1 MKKGL
6 TSATATALLLLT
18 AMIWGFAFAAQR
30 AAGVAFGSIS
40 IICLRSIIAFFVLI
54 PVVML
59 FDRLRGDDRHLFW
72 RQNGRLQI
80 GITRVEWVGGFF
92 CGLALGVASLLQQYG
107 LLYNQSSGK
116 TAFITALY
124 VALVP
129 VFGAFV
135 GRRTSLLVWLGVLGS
150 VGGAF
155 LLAFDFAG
163 GEQIS
168 LALGDLL
175 VLLCAVVFA
184 VQILVIDR
192 FSPRC
197 DGIRISLVQFLTG
210 AVITLPFMLIV
221 EGATLT
227 PAAFSAGILP
237 LLYLGV
243 MSSGVAY
250 TLQIIGQKK
259 THPAVASVVMSLE
272 SVFGLLGGAIVFGE
286 QLEKP
291 SEIAGCVVLFASVLL
306 TQLGELVKKKEEKKL

>member
-6 TSATATALLLLT
+6 TSTTATALLLLT

-30 AAGVAFGSIS
+30 AAGAAFGSIS

-59 FDRLRGDDRHLFW
+59 FDRLRGDGRHLFS
-72 RQNGRLQI
+72 RQNGHLRI
-80 GITRVEWVGGFF
+80 GITRVEWVGGFL

-135 GRRTSLLVWLGVLGS
+135 GRRTSLLVWLGVFGS

-168 LALGDLL
+168 LAFGDLL

-221 EGATLT
+221 EGAMLT
-227 PAAFSAGILP
+227 PAVFSAGILP

-272 SVFGLLGGAIVFGE
+272 SVFGLLGGAVVFGE
-286 QLEKP
+286 RLEKP

-306 TQLGELVKKKEEKKL
+306 TQLGELVKKKEETRS

>member
-6 TSATATALLLLT
+6 TSTTATALLLLT

-30 AAGVAFGSIS
+30 AAGAAFGSIS

-59 FDRLRGDDRHLFW
+59 FDRLRGDGRHLFS
-72 RQNGRLQI
+72 RQNGHLRI
-80 GITRVEWVGGFF
+80 GITRVEWVGGFL

-168 LALGDLL
+168 LAFGDLL

-227 PAAFSAGILP
+227 PAVFSAGILP

-286 QLEKP
+286 RLEKP

-306 TQLGELVKKKEEKKL
+306 TQMGELVKKKEETRS